1 MNVGRVG
8 LPLST
13 RTASAPSTRTP
24 SPLSTRTS
32 EAPRARTAAVNNHSI
47 ATPSNVRRALF
58 AAAFGGALLTAAC
71 ASNVSGVG
79 AGATSSRHGWT
90 IPGHLRIGMS
100 DEPDNLNPMF
110 AHSDA
115 TDQIDALI
123 FAPVFRYDQH
133 GEFVPELATEVPTY
147 ANGGISKDSR
157 TIVLHWRHGVRWADG
172 APLTARDL
180 RFTWRAAIDKRNTT
194 KALYGWDD
202 VERIDTPDDYTA
214 VVHLKQPNAD
224 VLGIFGGGGGSAYPP
239 LPEHLLGKL
248 HDLNR
253 ADFNAHPLSSGPW
266 ILKTWNHGSGF
277 EFVPNPMYWR
287 GPPKLQRLS
296 IKIVP
301 DPDSLFSE
309 LATHDIDVV
318 SNVDERLIP
327 RLSSIAG
334 LRTAKHLIA
343 NWRRLA
349 INCARPALSD
359 VRVRL
364 ALAEGIDW
372 DKLNATVYHGY
383 NLRSTSDIPPD
394 SWAAPR
400 VPFYPHD
407 PANARRLLDAA
418 GWVSGSDG
426 VRRKNG
432 TPLALTIS
440 ATNKP
445 GNEQAEVQM
454 QQAVRALGVA
464 LSIKNYPASF
474 LFAQTGPLYSGSYD
488 LEWSIDTNAPDPD
501 NQGDWSG
508 DFVPPKGANTSFLRD
523 PEITALSD
531 AALRT
536 FDRSKR
542 KALYQ
547 REETRIHELVPTVFF
562 YFENALAAYN
572 DDLHG
577 YAPAEYITDNW
588 NSWEWQI

>member
-1 MNVGRVG
+1 V
-8 LPLST
+8 
-13 RTASAPSTRTP
+13 
-24 SPLSTRTS
+24 SPRRGAALL
-32 EAPRARTAAVNNHSI
+32 AAAV
-47 ATPSNVRRALF
+47 AC
-58 AAAFGGALLTAAC
+58 AAAGCGGAG
-71 ASNVSGVG
+71 SR
-79 AGATSSRHGWT
+79 AGAAHVGNSWT

-110 AHSDA
+110 AHTDA

-123 FAPVFRYDQH
+123 FAPVFRYDAH

-147 ANGGISKDSR
+147 ANGGISRDSR

-180 RFTWRAAIDKRNTT
+180 RFTWRAVSDKRNAT

-202 VERIDTPDDYTA
+202 VERIDVPDPYTA
-214 VVHLKQPNAD
+214 IVRLKRPNAN

-239 LPEHLLGKL
+239 LPEHLLGSL
-248 HDLNR
+248 PDLNR

-266 ILKTWNHGSGF
+266 ILKTWNHGAGF
-277 EFVPNPMYWR
+277 EFEPNPTYWR
-287 GPPKLQRLS
+287 GPPKLQHLS

-301 DPDSLFSE
+301 DPDSLYSE
-309 LATHDIDVV
+309 LATHDVDVIA
-318 SNVDERLIP
+318 NVDERLLP
-327 RLSSIAG
+327 RVALLDG
-334 LRTAKHLIA
+334 LRTQKHLIA

-349 INCARPALSD
+349 INCGRPALGD

-372 DKLNATVYHGY
+372 DRLNATVYHGY

-394 SWAAPR
+394 SWAAPH

-407 PANARRLLDAA
+407 PAGARRLLDAA
-418 GWVSGSDG
+418 GWLPGPGG
-426 VRRKNG
+426 VRAKAG
-432 TPLALTIS
+432 APLALTIS
-440 ATNKP
+440 ATHKP
-445 GNEQAEVQM
+445 GNEEAEVQM
-454 QQAVRALGVA
+454 QQQLRALGIA
-464 LSIKNYPASF
+464 LTIKNYPASL
-474 LFAQTGPLYSGSYD
+474 LFAQNGPLYSGTYD
-488 LEWSIDTNAPDPD
+488 LEWSIDTNGPDPD
-501 NQGDWSG
+501 NQGNWSA

-536 FDRSKR
+536 FDRARR

-547 REETRIHELVPTVFF
+547 REETRIHQLVPTVFF
-562 YFENALAAYN
+562 YWENAVAVYN
-572 DDLHG
+572 SDLRG

-588 NSWEWQI
+588 NSWQWQL

>member
-1 MNVGRVG
+1 VN
-8 LPLST
+8 L
-13 RTASAPSTRTP
+13 
-24 SPLSTRTS
+24 
-32 EAPRARTAAVNNHSI
+32 RAR
-47 ATPSNVRRALF
+47 AL
-58 AAAFGGALLTAAC
+58 ASLAAFAFAGC
-71 ASNVSGVG
+71 AQS
-79 AGATSSRHGWT
+79 ATSGGGTSGRHHWT
-90 IPGHLRIGMS
+90 LPGHLRIGMS

-110 AHSDA
+110 AHTDA

-133 GEFVPELATEVPTY
+133 GEFVPELATVVPTY

-180 RFTWRAAIDKRNTT
+180 RFTWRAVVDKRNST

-202 VERIDTPDDYTA
+202 VERIDVPDDYTA
-214 VVHLKQPNAD
+214 VVHLKRPNAD
-224 VLGIFGGGGGSAYPP
+224 VLGIFGSGGSAYPP

-248 HDLNR
+248 PDLNR

-266 ILKTWNHGSGF
+266 ILQEWKHGSGF
-277 EFVPNPMYWR
+277 EFAPNPNYWR
-287 GPPKLQRLS
+287 GAPKLQRLS
-296 IKIVP
+296 VKIVP

-309 LATHDIDVV
+309 LATHDVDTI
-318 SNVDERLIP
+318 SNVDERLVP
-327 RLSSIAG
+327 RLASIAG
-334 LRTAKHLIA
+334 LHTEKHLIA

-349 INCARPALSD
+349 VNCSRPALAD

-372 DKLNATVYHGY
+372 DHLNATVYHGY

-400 VPFYPHD
+400 VPFYRHDPHD
-407 PANARRLLDAA
+407 AQRLLSAA
-418 GWVSGSDG
+418 GWLPGPDG
-426 VRRKNG
+426 VRRKDG
-432 TPLALTIS
+432 APLALTIS

-454 QQAVRALGVA
+454 QQEVRPLGIA
-464 LSIKNYPASF
+464 LSIKNYPASY
-474 LFAQTGPLYSGSYD
+474 LFAQDGPLYSGKYD
-488 LEWSIDTNAPDPD
+488 LEWSIDTNGPDPD
-501 NQGDWSG
+501 NQGNWSG

-536 FDRSKR
+536 FDRAKR

-547 REETRIHELVPTVFF
+547 REETRIHKLVPTVFF
-562 YFENALAAYN
+562 YWENALTAYN

-577 YAPAEYITDNW
+577 YKPAEYITDNW
-588 NSWEWQI
+588 NSWEWSI